1 MPAPSRVRRWS
12 SSCPIT
18 IEILSSLRCCEKHK
32 RNISLRKSGDSCRT
46 VKDCR
51 SDTIAYSLS
60 VIQTII
66 LFNYWTNVMTK
77 IYLLAETEITA
88 PEAAPVG
95 IENAGG
101 TLADDRRTLLPG
113 DQEQTAS
120 ACGV

>member
-1 MPAPSRVRRWS
+1 
-12 SSCPIT
+12 
-18 IEILSSLRCCEKHK
+18 
-32 RNISLRKSGDSCRT
+32 
-46 VKDCR
+46 
-51 SDTIAYSLS
+51 
-60 VIQTII
+60 
-66 LFNYWTNVMTK
+66 MTK

-95 IENAGG
+95 IENAEG

>member
-1 MPAPSRVRRWS
+1 M
-12 SSCPIT
+12 
-18 IEILSSLRCCEKHK
+18 
-32 RNISLRKSGDSCRT
+32 
-46 VKDCR
+46 
-51 SDTIAYSLS
+51 S
-60 VIQTII
+60 VIQAIT
-66 LFNYWTNVMTK
+66 LFNYWNNVMTK